1 MPQIPQA
8 LVAGVTSF
16 FATNIDDIAI
26 LTLFFAKTNAAF
38 RPQSVVL
45 GQYLGFL
52 GLVLAS
58 LPGYFGGVFLPRPW
72 LGWLGLLPIVIGIY
86 YILKADPNDNTIQ
99 TISIPETVGQKRSYA
114 RFFNPQIYQVAAV
127 TLANG
132 GDNIGIYV
140 PLFASS
146 TLMSLGIILCVFGVM
161 IGVWCSL
168 AYQFA
173 RHPWVAQTLTRYG
186 NRIVPLVLI
195 GLGIFIFMDSGTY
208 RLLVP

>member
-8 LVAGVTSF
+8 LIAGVTSF

-38 RPQSVVL
+38 RPRSVVL

-52 GLVLAS
+52 GLVLVS
-58 LPGYFGGVFLPRPW
+58 LPGYFGRVFLPRPW
-72 LGWLGLLPIVIGIY
+72 LGWLGLLPIAIGFY
-86 YILKADPNDNTIQ
+86 YIFKADPDDNTIQ
-99 TISIPETVGQKRSYA
+99 TISTLETLGQKRS
-114 RFFNPQIYQVAAV
+114 RLFDPQIYQVAAV

-146 TLMSLGIILCVFGVM
+146 TLMSLCIILCVFGVM
-161 IGVWCSL
+161 IGVWCTL

-195 GLGIFIFMDSGTY
+195 GLGIFIFADSGTY
-208 RLLVP
+208 KLLLPQ